1 MTINKKKIPTDVR
14 EREDSHLNW
23 MGGTSWDVKD
33 PLVRLRMAASSC
45 FFGEPQYYHEAEG
58 DKSSAGRGES
68 PYGRMMPLGAREID
82 HLRSTLGAV
91 DPREWRGLSPQ
102 RLMEKA
108 IDEALDADPEATLR
122 EAARLRQEEHMRAT
136 PQVILVRAARHPKV
150 RGTGLVTRYASQ
162 IVDRADEPAVGLAYH
177 LAAYGKDA
185 PLPNSLKKAWKA
197 SLESCKEYELAKYR
211 MENRVV
217 KTVDVV
223 NLVHAK
229 GEPVTKLVK
238 GQLTNSD
245 ATWEAIISK
254 EGSTKESW
262 SKALDVMGHM
272 AMLRNVRNLLA
283 KGVDPK
289 LFLDKLVSG
298 AARGKQLP
306 FRYVSAYNAVKD
318 ASSGNVQDAIE
329 QCLKL
334 SLGNLPHFPG
344 RVMSLADNSGSAR
357 GTATSSMGT
366 MPVATIG
373 NLTAVL
379 TGMVS
384 DDGHVGVFGDGLQ
397 TMAIRKGASVFD
409 QLAKVEKMGDGIG
422 QATENG
428 IWLFWDHAIRTKEH
442 WDHVFV
448 YSDMQAGH
456 GGLYGTNERAYAEYA
471 WHDKRHIDV
480 AKLIKTYRQR
490 VNPNVHVYL
499 VQIAGYQD
507 ALVPEFYDKTYI
519 LGGWGDG
526 ILRFAAEMSGLRP
539 TQAPAEGS

>member
-1 MTINKKKIPTDVR
+1 MTINKKKTTVDVKM
-14 EREDSHLNW
+14 REDAHLNW
-23 MGGTSWDVKD
+23 MGGTSWDVKN

-45 FFGEPQYYHEAEG
+45 FFGEPQYYHESEDG
-58 DKSSAGRGES
+58 KR
-68 PYGRMMPLGAREID
+68 GARISHHASYISSTD
-82 HLRSTLGAV
+82 LDRLRDTLGAL
-91 DPREWRGLSPQ
+91 DPRDWRGLTPQ
-102 RLMEKA
+102 KLMEKT
-108 IDEALDADPEATLR
+108 IDEALDADPEATLK
-122 EAARLRQEEHMRAT
+122 EAVRLRQEEHMRST
-136 PQVILVRAARHPKV
+136 PQVILVRAAHHPKV
-150 RGTGLVTRYASQ
+150 RGTGLVTKYASQ

-185 PLPNSLKKAWKA
+185 PLPNSLKKAWKS
-197 SLESCKEYELAKYR
+197 SLESSKEYELAKYR

-229 GEPVTKLVK
+229 SEAVSKLVK
-238 GQLTNSD
+238 GQLTNTG
-245 ATWEAIISK
+245 ATWESIISA

-272 AMLRNVRNLLA
+272 AMLRNMRNLLQ

-289 LFLDKLVSG
+289 LFLSKLVAG
-298 AARGKQLP
+298 AEKGKQLP
-306 FRYVSAYNAVKD
+306 FRYVSAYNAIKEIGT
-318 ASSGNVQDAIE
+318 SGNVQDAIE

-366 MPVATIG
+366 MRMSTIG
-373 NLTAVL
+373 NLTAIL

-384 DDGHVGVFGDGLQ
+384 EDGYVGVFGDALEVVPV
-397 TMAIRKGASVFD
+397 RKGSSVFD
-409 QLAKVEKMGDGIG
+409 QLAKVETLGDGVG
-422 QATENG
+422 QSTENG
-428 IWLFWDHAIRTKEH
+428 IWLFWDKAIKQKEH

-456 GGLYGTNERAYAEYA
+456 GGLYGTDARAYAEYA
-471 WHDKRHIDV
+471 WSDKRHIDV
-480 AKLIKTYRQR
+480 AKLIKTYRQK

-526 ILRFAAEMSGLRP
+526 ILRFAAEMSGLK
-539 TQAPAEGS
+539 APAVEQ